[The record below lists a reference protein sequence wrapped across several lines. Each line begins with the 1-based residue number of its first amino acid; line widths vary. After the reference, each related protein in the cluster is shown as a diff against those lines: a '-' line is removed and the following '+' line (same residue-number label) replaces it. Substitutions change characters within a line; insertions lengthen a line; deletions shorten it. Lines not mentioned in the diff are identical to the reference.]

1 MTRTTKSRS
10 PLLALMGAIAVV
22 AVSGNAAAQSTER
35 LARADA
41 NGDGAIEWQE
51 MLDMRSAAFER
62 LDRNSDGFADA
73 NDSPRFGPGKS
84 RFGEALAQIQDA
96 DADGDG
102 RISRTE
108 MMEAPAPMFDEGDAD
123 GDKVLSAEE
132 LTALREAKKDTAT

>member
-1 MTRTTKSRS
+1 MSNAIQSRLFAFFGGLVMS
-10 PLLALMGAIAVV
+10 
-22 AVSGNAAAQSTER
+22 AAAGSASAQDASR
-35 LARADA
+35 LAEADA
-41 NGDGAIEWQE
+41 NGDSNITWQE

-73 NDSPRFGPGKS
+73 DDSPRFGPGKS
-84 RFGEALAQIQDA
+84 RFGEALAQLQDA

-108 MMEAPAPMFDEGDAD
+108 MMDAPAPMFDEGDTD

-132 LTALREAKKDTAT
+132 LTALRESKSATAS